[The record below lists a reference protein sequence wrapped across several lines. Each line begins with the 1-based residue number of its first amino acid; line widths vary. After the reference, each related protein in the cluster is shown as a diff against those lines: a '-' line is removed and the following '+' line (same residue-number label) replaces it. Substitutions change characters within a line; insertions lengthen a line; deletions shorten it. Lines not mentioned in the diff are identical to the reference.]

1 MQEEKISVVV
11 PVYNIKKYLERCI
24 SSLTNQTYRNIEI
37 CIVDDGSTD
46 GSDIICDELAANDD
60 RIKVFHQKNSGPSI
74 ARNKGL
80 DMSTGDYIFFMD
92 SDDYIKSETFSFLLN
107 EMKKNNADISC
118 CAARR
123 VDENG
128 LDSPYLEE
136 KEYLLNREQA
146 LEHCMFRNTIGSV
159 VWAKLYKKKL
169 FDGVRFPEHKNAED
183 EFVVYRLVAN
193 SDRVVYTG
201 KYMYSLF
208 EHSDSLCS
216 TGKNYVCMWYF
227 EAWCLREEYL
237 RENGYVRLADM
248 TIDKMIRTLYEKRKV
263 IENMDALNNSRNAV
277 KYAKE
282 KIKILK
288 QYKTLSKIKMYIKV
302 FIISQSLK
310 KHHFSS

>member
-24 SSLTNQTYRNIEI
+24 SSLTNQTYHNIEI

-46 GSDIICDELAANDD
+46 GSEIICDELATQDD
-60 RIKVFHQKNSGPSI
+60 RIKVFHQENSGPSI

-80 DMSTGDYIFFMD
+80 DMSTGDYIFFLD
-92 SDDYIKSETFSFLLN
+92 SDDYIKSETFSFLLD

-128 LDSPYLEE
+128 IDSPYLEE

-169 FDGVRFPEHKNAED
+169 FYGVRFPEHKNAED

-193 SDRVVYTG
+193 SDLVIYTG
-201 KYMYSLF
+201 KYMYCYF
-208 EHSDSLCS
+208 EYSEGLCA

-227 EAWCLREEYL
+227 EAWCQREEYL
-237 RENGYVRLADM
+237 RKNGYIRLADM
-248 TIDKMIRTLYEKRKV
+248 TIEKMIRTLYEKRND
-263 IENMDALNNSRNAV
+263 IENKAALVNSKKSV
-277 KYAKE
+277 KYVLNR
-282 KIKILK
+282 IIILK
-288 QYKTLSKIKMYIKV
+288 QYGIISKIKMFIKA
-302 FIISQSLK
+302 FIVELSLMK
-310 KHHFSS
+310 YNF